1 MDHIVMSEM
10 SFHGY
15 VGVFPEEKDRGQTFI
30 VSCDMAFDKIP
41 GAVTDK
47 LEDTVDYSVVYD
59 VIKAEVMSSRC
70 DLIEHLAYEIAGK
83 VLDCSDLIKSVEIT
97 VSKPEAPVEGNFKT
111 MLTKITRSRGE

>member
-10 SFHGY
+10 RFHGH
-15 VGVFPEEKDRGQTFI
+15 VGVFPEEKENGQIFI

-47 LEDTVDYSVVYD
+47 LEDTVDYAVVYD
-59 VIKAEVMSSRC
+59 VIKQEVTTSRC

-83 VLDCSDLIKSVEIT
+83 VLEVSDLIKNVEIT
-97 VSKPEAPVEGNFKT
+97 VSKPEAPVNGNFKT
-111 MLTKITRSRGE
+111 MLTKITRERGE

>member
-97 VSKPEAPVEGNFKT
+97 VSKPEAPVEGSFRT